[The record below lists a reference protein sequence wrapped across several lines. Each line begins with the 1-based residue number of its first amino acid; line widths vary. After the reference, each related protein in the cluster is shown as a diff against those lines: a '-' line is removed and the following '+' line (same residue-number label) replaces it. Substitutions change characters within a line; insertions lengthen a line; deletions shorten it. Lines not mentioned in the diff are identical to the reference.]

1 MVVGGC
7 PVSKSNHAELVANLA
22 LDMMRSMPELSEKI
36 SRRTWGEIVKN
47 INIRIGINSGS
58 LMAGVVGIRNPRF
71 KLFGDTVNVASRME
85 TTNIPGHIQI
95 TESTNSILSSHYT
108 TILRG
113 KVLVKGRGEMHTY
126 FLKGRAIQTDSST
139 SVLLSAN
146 NNDSTRNNSIIT
158 TTGTTTTTTG
168 TINTTIPTI
177 QNQNEPSGVSHNVTT
192 TPIAA
197 ITPTTTTTTTTTT
210 TPMTM
215 PMPMIMPTK
224 TEEENPNHGNCRGSG
239 ESSGSGNGSGS
250 GSGSGSV
257 GGKTTSVVERRRVS
271 TSTAE
276 TVVAR
281 SMRKMSYFD
290 GHRPLPAHASLA
302 NLLAVTPSSKEDI
315 SSTDTTKTQTISAT
329 PTSFE
334 TTPST
339 TSTTMMMMENTNKP
353 TPNGVVIRGRN
364 RDRSFSLT
372 QSTGIN
378 AKSFRKLST
387 QILGLQV
394 NIFDIVEDT
403 QAKNKQSQNQNLLP
417 TEKKNNSHTMNST
430 KFSTD
435 SNDNMNSNNNAEIM
449 KLPEGLTKTEV
460 FLRIYQ
466 RQCPTSPYYTN
477 DMKNSRSQ
485 RKRFFHSFLS
495 KEAHEFEENY
505 REENRQR
512 WMRFFRISVVVF
524 LILKPLMTL
533 YQVIRLANETNFFES
548 NVIFTINFC
557 IMFPILSAYLLY
569 TFSPNYREWEQS
581 SFMIMILVIAMILT
595 VEGVASNALGHA
607 YLSVIALYQCYFS
620 NISFI
625 LRFLTGFAILGMYLM
640 TYLMIVTEV
649 TGIAPDKILVGRN
662 ALYIFIFFGAQAWV
676 VFNSEFKQRINHF
689 REMTLN
695 VQKTKLIEEEAR
707 ITKLL
712 RNLLPDSI
720 VDRLKENP
728 EATIADFFD
737 NVTVLFTDMV
747 NFTSYSSKVS
757 AMELVQFLNDMYT
770 RFDTITEKENLYKV
784 EIIGDAYFVV
794 GGCPVVTNNHALAVV
809 TAAIDMMAALP
820 LLRRNCGVPD
830 LNIRIGIHTGPVLA
844 GVVGI
849 KDPRYHL
856 FGETVSI
863 AHFLESSGIP
873 GRIQI
878 SESTWSRLN
887 KVSLE
892 YLIPLSLFIE
902 QRD

>member
-1 MVVGGC
+1 
-7 PVSKSNHAELVANLA
+7 
-22 LDMMRSMPELSEKI
+22 
-36 SRRTWGEIVKN
+36 
-47 INIRIGINSGS
+47 
-58 LMAGVVGIRNPRF
+58 
-71 KLFGDTVNVASRME
+71 
-85 TTNIPGHIQI
+85 
-95 TESTNSILSSHYT
+95 
-108 TILRG
+108 
-113 KVLVKGRGEMHTY
+113 
-126 FLKGRAIQTDSST
+126 
-139 SVLLSAN
+139 
-146 NNDSTRNNSIIT
+146 
-158 TTGTTTTTTG
+158 
-168 TINTTIPTI
+168 
-177 QNQNEPSGVSHNVTT
+177 
-192 TPIAA
+192 
-197 ITPTTTTTTTTTT
+197 
-210 TPMTM
+210 
-215 PMPMIMPTK
+215 
-224 TEEENPNHGNCRGSG
+224 
-239 ESSGSGNGSGS
+239 
-250 GSGSGSV
+250 
-257 GGKTTSVVERRRVS
+257 
-271 TSTAE
+271 
-276 TVVAR
+276 
-281 SMRKMSYFD
+281 
-290 GHRPLPAHASLA
+290 
-302 NLLAVTPSSKEDI
+302 
-315 SSTDTTKTQTISAT
+315 
-329 PTSFE
+329 
-334 TTPST
+334 
-339 TSTTMMMMENTNKP
+339 
-353 TPNGVVIRGRN
+353 
-364 RDRSFSLT
+364 
-372 QSTGIN
+372 
-378 AKSFRKLST
+378 
-387 QILGLQV
+387 
-394 NIFDIVEDT
+394 
-403 QAKNKQSQNQNLLP
+403 
-417 TEKKNNSHTMNST
+417 
-430 KFSTD
+430 
-435 SNDNMNSNNNAEIM
+435 
-449 KLPEGLTKTEV
+449 
-460 FLRIYQ
+460 
-466 RQCPTSPYYTN
+466 
-477 DMKNSRSQ
+477 
-485 RKRFFHSFLS
+485 
-495 KEAHEFEENY
+495 
-505 REENRQR
+505 
-512 WMRFFRISVVVF
+512 
-524 LILKPLMTL
+524 
-533 YQVIRLANETNFFES
+533 
-548 NVIFTINFC
+548 
-557 IMFPILSAYLLY
+557 
-569 TFSPNYREWEQS
+569 
-581 SFMIMILVIAMILT
+581 MIMILVIAMILT